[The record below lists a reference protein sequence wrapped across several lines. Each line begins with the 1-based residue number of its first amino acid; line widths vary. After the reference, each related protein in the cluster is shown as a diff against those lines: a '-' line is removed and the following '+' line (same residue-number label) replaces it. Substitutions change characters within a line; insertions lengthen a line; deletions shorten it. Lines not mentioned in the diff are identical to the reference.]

1 MKSVHWRDK
10 RPVSVGN
17 WAVPEH
23 LWKVQDIDE
32 WDRDDL
38 QAYFEKFVLTDG
50 TITDED
56 RDKLRNKIKFLAKA
70 STSDFHRP
78 MRDCCVGGAS
88 TRPPRI

>member
-23 LWKVQDIDE
+23 LWKVQDFDE

-78 MRDCCVGGAS
+78 MRDCCVELS
-88 TRPPRI
+88 LIHI